1 MEQTVFDTKP
11 LLRPAQLTDLQAE
24 IKSAEEKMTNP
35 GIEDK
40 GTARKQYLRLKK
52 NLEDQAPKP
61 PQNGEEEGRMVS
73 REKALLSEILEGMP
87 SQEEMR
93 KAPPGSVDKHMFWE
107 RKNKPK
113 ILEWKNLRLRLRPGE
128 NEAADLER
136 YRPVGSTL
144 SMDGAFIPGKQI
156 YIPDEVGSTVTFS
169 DQELS
174 MMRKRA
180 PELADMIGLMTNEQ
194 REKAKLMLYEKGIFK
209 EEVKAPPKKTLSP
222 EHLAKLLAGRKVA
235 RARKAT

>member
-11 LLRPAQLTDLQAE
+11 LLRPAQVADLQAE
-24 IKSAEEKMTNP
+24 IRSAEEKMTNP

-73 REKALLSEILEGMP
+73 REKAILSELLEGMP

-93 KAPPGSVDKHMFWE
+93 KAPPGSVDKHMIWE

-136 YRPVGSTL
+136 SLEARFQWMGPSFLESRST
-144 SMDGAFIPGKQI
+144 SRMKWGP
-156 YIPDEVGSTVTFS
+156 
-169 DQELS
+169 
-174 MMRKRA
+174 R
-180 PELADMIGLMTNEQ
+180 
-194 REKAKLMLYEKGIFK
+194 
-209 EEVKAPPKKTLSP
+209 
-222 EHLAKLLAGRKVA
+222 
-235 RARKAT
+235 